1 MAQEFAVCACVAGGW
16 GKEGGGGG
24 VCWQLLLFNFI
35 FLPPSR
41 NLCNVPAAPWEAGA
55 AVSHCCRW
63 NVTQSCCS
71 PRQDMTRLP
80 KPGRS
85 PSTIACPRRRA
96 RTREIPLESSAPRF
110 PQGYQPIAVGQSS
123 GWGGRMGS
131 FIYFDF
137 FFLLF
142 FFPLA
147 RKTLS
152 THSVSPIH
160 GLPSGCGDLPMVLL
174 PHLPGQ
180 ALWESRESSWHCSCP
195 SSRASVSPSCG
206 EWRFPHLGNRVT
218 SGCALRSVNSSCGGL
233 LLILIARFGQGSG
246 GREGR
251 RGGRE
256 AALSHGQEQGVAQP
270 CAEPQH
276 ARCTPGLQ
284 QPGAEAAP
292 LISPRTG

>member
-1 MAQEFAVCACVAGGW
+1 MFPGGAGICCLRLCCRRLG
-16 GKEGGGGG
+16 EGRGGGG

-131 FIYFDF
+131 FIYFDL

-142 FFPLA
+142 F
-147 RKTLS
+147 
-152 THSVSPIH
+152 SP
-160 GLPSGCGDLPMVLL
+160 
-174 PHLPGQ
+174 
-180 ALWESRESSWHCSCP
+180 
-195 SSRASVSPSCG
+195 
-206 EWRFPHLGNRVT
+206 
-218 SGCALRSVNSSCGGL
+218 
-233 LLILIARFGQGSG
+233 
-246 GREGR
+246 
-251 RGGRE
+251 
-256 AALSHGQEQGVAQP
+256 
-270 CAEPQH
+270 
-276 ARCTPGLQ
+276 
-284 QPGAEAAP
+284 
-292 LISPRTG
+292 

>member
-1 MAQEFAVCACVAGGW
+1 MQSRRGTPGSTQLHPPLCIVLEGPRCWGVPRLGGALRGGGMQLPPPFWGAPQAAGKGCFMQLRTRSCISASGEAGGVSRW
-16 GKEGGGGG
+16 RRNLLFAPVLQEAGGRKGGGG

-85 PSTIACPRRRA
+85 PSTIACPRQRA
-96 RTREIPLESSAPRF
+96 RTREIPPESSAPRF

-131 FIYFDF
+131 FIYFDL

-142 FFPLA
+142 F
-147 RKTLS
+147 
-152 THSVSPIH
+152 SP
-160 GLPSGCGDLPMVLL
+160 
-174 PHLPGQ
+174 
-180 ALWESRESSWHCSCP
+180 
-195 SSRASVSPSCG
+195 
-206 EWRFPHLGNRVT
+206 
-218 SGCALRSVNSSCGGL
+218 
-233 LLILIARFGQGSG
+233 
-246 GREGR
+246 
-251 RGGRE
+251 
-256 AALSHGQEQGVAQP
+256 
-270 CAEPQH
+270 
-276 ARCTPGLQ
+276 
-284 QPGAEAAP
+284 
-292 LISPRTG
+292 